1 MIYLMEIFSIV
12 IVDVFNRGE
21 FLQIIRI
28 ISKENDDGE
37 IIYGLE
43 LVDENLEK
51 IMLYLEVKEN
61 FVVIILIIGV
71 FRKGKFFFLGFFLK
85 FLEI

>member
-28 ISKENDDGE
+28 ISKDNDGE

>member
-28 ISKENDDGE
+28 ISKENYDGE